1 MLKKLFTDYKEMV
14 WNPQIGWI
22 KKHWIA
28 YLAMLAVSV
37 LVGFL
42 PYTIMK
48 IRDKIDDIRW
58 RRSIRKMNETNK
70 D

>member
-1 MLKKLFTDYKEMV
+1 MIKELFTDYKEMV

-28 YLAMLAVSV
+28 YLVILAISAF
-37 LVGFL
+37 VGSMPF
-42 PYTIMK
+42 IVMK
-48 IRDKIDDIRW
+48 IRDKVDDIRW
-58 RRSIRKMNETNK
+58 RRSIRKMNETNE

>member
-14 WNPQIGWI
+14 CNPQIGWI

-28 YLAMLAVSV
+28 YLVMLAASV

-42 PYTIMK
+42 PYIIMK
-48 IRDKIDDIRW
+48 IRGKIDDIRW

>member
-1 MLKKLFTDYKEMV
+1 MIKKLFTDYKEMV

-22 KKHWIA
+22 KKHWMA
-28 YLAMLAVSV
+28 YLVMLAASV

-42 PYTIMK
+42 PYIIMK
-48 IRDKIDDIRW
+48 IRDKVDDIRW
-58 RRSIRKMNETNK
+58 RRSIRKMNATNE

>member
-1 MLKKLFTDYKEMV
+1 MIKELFTDYKEMV

-28 YLAMLAVSV
+28 YLVILAISAF
-37 LVGFL
+37 VGSIPF
-42 PYTIMK
+42 IVMK
-48 IRDKIDDIRW
+48 IRDKVDDIRW
-58 RRSIRKMNETNK
+58 RRSIRKMNETNE